1 MEIRVREWVGMKM
14 RGREGFLRREG
25 EAGSCGGRE
34 CEKGFQTHGGEWRK
48 AGSIVGFFLLF
59 FFWGKLV
66 GWGRGEFW
74 WWRDTWRCGPVVRLL
89 YAFVFDGIVF
99 GDVPTVGWV
108 FVGRW
113 LARYLPSWIRPIRF
127 LLLKKKSLSSIW
139 RFANSYWFLS
149 PPFLKAIPNSFS
161 LLFLFFA

>member
-59 FFWGKLV
+59 LFGGNWWGGAEGVWVVTWHVALWSSSEIV
-66 GWGRGEFW
+66 VRICVWWDCFW
-74 WWRDTWRCGPVVRLL
+74 WCPHRWMSICWKMIGALL
-89 YAFVFDGIVF
+89 AFVDTSYPI
-99 GDVPTVGWV
+99 
-108 FVGRW
+108 FV
-113 LARYLPSWIRPIRF
+113 I
-127 LLLKKKSLSSIW
+127 KKKSLSSIW